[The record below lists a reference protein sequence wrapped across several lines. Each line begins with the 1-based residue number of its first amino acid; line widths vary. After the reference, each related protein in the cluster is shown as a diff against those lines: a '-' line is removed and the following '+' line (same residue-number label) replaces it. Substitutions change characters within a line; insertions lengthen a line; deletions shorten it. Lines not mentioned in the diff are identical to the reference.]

1 MRRACGPARAACPGG
16 PLGHAGPVGRFCP
29 WREEEKERKGP
40 TESGL
45 ADRGLPWIAEA
56 TMCGAL
62 NSPAGLTFLSLRG
75 AAPASIPDP
84 FPLIQS
90 SQSQF
95 ILSARSIRFPRLSAA
110 PVPFPTHQQ
119 EERKGWMRCMQSS
132 TSMIYPNSHPASRFL
147 HPHGRP
153 SRALHKQHLL
163 TVVIQRNPVP

>member
-1 MRRACGPARAACPGG
+1 MGCMRRACGPARAACPGG

-29 WREEEKERKGP
+29 WREEEKEREGP

-45 ADRGLPWIAEA
+45 ADRGLPWLAEA

-75 AAPASIPDP
+75 AAPASFPDP
-84 FPLIQS
+84 VPLIQS

-95 ILSARSIRFPRLSAA
+95 ILSARSIPFPPSL
-110 PVPFPTHQQ
+110 VPFPTHAS
-119 EERKGWMRCMQSS
+119 ERVDAIRVQTS